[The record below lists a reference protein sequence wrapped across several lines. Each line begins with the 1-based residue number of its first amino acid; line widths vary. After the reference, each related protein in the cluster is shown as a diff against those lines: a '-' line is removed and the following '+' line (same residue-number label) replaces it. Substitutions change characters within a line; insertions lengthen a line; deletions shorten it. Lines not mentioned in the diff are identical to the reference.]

1 MISVAPAYFATSALT
16 SDTEWCVCD
25 LTMTL
30 VFRLQIFLLVL
41 RFAIR
46 TICSARAETNES
58 LENKQF
64 NALRLRDCVSESLCV

>member
-41 RFAIR
+41 RFAIC

-64 NALRLRDCVSESLCV
+64 NAAETQRLCV